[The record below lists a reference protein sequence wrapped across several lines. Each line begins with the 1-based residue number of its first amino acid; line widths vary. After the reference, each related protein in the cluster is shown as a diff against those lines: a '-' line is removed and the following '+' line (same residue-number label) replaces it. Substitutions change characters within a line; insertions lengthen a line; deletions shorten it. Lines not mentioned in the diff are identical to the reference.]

1 MSVALRIPAS
11 ELRQLKTGADQGVQL
26 NFSENKS
33 YTHTDTELKSFMCSL
48 T

>member
-11 ELRQLKTGADQGVQL
+11 ELRQLKTGDQGFQL